1 MKIHV
6 EGWRFIP
13 HAYSITNQFQLL
25 ELLKR
30 SQLEITHQDIPG
42 LKPQWK
48 HLNGLFPSELETQL
62 QQIPQAINPP
72 ADVTIRLYQPFNFN
86 SSQSQKTLIY
96 TTAPWG
102 ILIDS
107 SPQLKPL
114 FHLKNQIINPD
125 VTMITPSQWS
135 REGLIRS
142 GLNPQQIKVIP
153 WGVDPKIYYPLDE
166 TERNRLRK
174 QWGWEDYFIF
184 FHVGSLQDQDGIK
197 PILKAFANIIERYP
211 QARLVLKGSDFFMTL
226 TSG

>member
-48 HLNGLFPSELETQL
+48 HLNGLFPTPLETQL
-62 QQIPQAINPP
+62 QQITQAINPP

-96 TTAPWG
+96 TT
-102 ILIDS
+102 D
-107 SPQLKPL
+107 
-114 FHLKNQIINPD
+114 
-125 VTMITPSQWS
+125 
-135 REGLIRS
+135 
-142 GLNPQQIKVIP
+142 
-153 WGVDPKIYYPLDE
+153 
-166 TERNRLRK
+166 RK
-174 QWGWEDYFIF
+174 S
-184 FHVGSLQDQDGIK
+184 V
-197 PILKAFANIIERYP
+197 
-211 QARLVLKGSDFFMTL
+211 V
-226 TSG
+226 

>member
-72 ADVTIRLYQPFNFN
+72 ADFSICISTDSALANSRFNR
-86 SSQSQKTLIY
+86 S
-96 TTAPWG
+96 
-102 ILIDS
+102 
-107 SPQLKPL
+107 
-114 FHLKNQIINPD
+114 IND
-125 VTMITPSQWS
+125 FCGFS
-135 REGLIRS
+135 RFYCS
-142 GLNPQQIKVIP
+142 
-153 WGVDPKIYYPLDE
+153 YC
-166 TERNRLRK
+166 
-174 QWGWEDYFIF
+174 
-184 FHVGSLQDQDGIK
+184 
-197 PILKAFANIIERYP
+197 
-211 QARLVLKGSDFFMTL
+211 
-226 TSG
+226 